1 MISLAKPYSQIQA
14 LLLFVVLFFLSACH
28 HRHQE
33 AVDKLNDL
41 AYDYHYRNL
50 DTVSYY
56 AAKAMAQSG
65 TYDGGKA
72 GGWCN
77 CVPVYIIDEE
87 VAAKHTVEIKMAD
100 GEESKGF
107 TIVAMGYSR

>member
-1 MISLAKPYSQIQA
+1 MEINCKA
-14 LLLFVVLFFLSACH
+14 LILTYKEQGSWLSEKFGKADVY
-28 HRHQE
+28 
-33 AVDKLNDL
+33 VDGQL
-41 AYDYHYRNL
+41 
-50 DTVSYY
+50 
-56 AAKAMAQSG
+56 KA